1 MSTTAPPVRHAQTR
15 ITLLVALAVFAQE
28 STWNFYD
35 AQVPPLLRE
44 HITSAALV
52 GFLMGM
58 DNLLGVFVQPW
69 LGNRSDGTR
78 TAWGR
83 RMPYLVVGMPVAA
96 LLFLVLPHVA
106 ASLPLLVAVMF
117 CYALVANA
125 FKPIAESLVPDF
137 VAPEKRSRANA
148 AVKIASSLTVIVAA
162 LISLL
167 VVDEHPGIAFA
178 IPSALMLVSIVVLGL
193 TVRDS
198 RSPGYQAALAEDA
211 ADAAD
216 AAGPAAGTAQDGREP
231 GDDAAPA
238 RPGVRRV
245 VLDIVRDPD
254 RSRLLVMVAIL
265 LFGSAW
271 SASRALATPYGM
283 EALGLSRGD
292 AGGLLLPSGVAFL
305 LAAYP
310 TALLAERIG
319 RLRTMMIGMSLFA
332 AAMVLGTVAQT
343 PAGTVVAFCVGA
355 AGASAFLVNAVVV
368 LWNLAPSARVMG
380 TYAGLY
386 AVGWAGGGFVGPALV
401 GGMVDLTG
409 WTLML
414 LDVAVVAVLGVLA
427 VARVEAL
434 QRRADVAKAV

>member
-78 TAWGR
+78 TSWGR

-162 LISLL
+162 LISIL

-211 ADAAD
+211 ADAA
-216 AAGPAAGTAQDGREP
+216 
-231 GDDAAPA
+231 APA
-238 RPGVRRV
+238 RLGVRRV

-254 RSRLLVMVAIL
+254 RSRLLMMVAIL

-332 AAMVLGTVAQT
+332 AAMVVGTVAQT

-355 AGASAFLVNAVVV
+355 AGAAAFLVNAVVV

-434 QRRADVAKAV
+434 QRRTDTAKAV

>member
-1 MSTTAPPVRHAQTR
+1 MATTATSVRRAQTR

-58 DNLLGVFVQPW
+58 DNLLGIFVQPW
-69 LGNRSDGTR
+69 LGNRSDNTR
-78 TAWGR
+78 TARGR
-83 RMPYLVVGMPVAA
+83 RMPYLLVGMPIAG
-96 LLFLVLPHVA
+96 LLFLVIPHVS

-137 VAPEKRSRANA
+137 IAPERRSRANA

-162 LISLL
+162 LISML
-167 VVDEHPGIAFA
+167 VVDEHPRLAFA
-178 IPSALMLVSIVVLGL
+178 IPSAIMLVSIVVLGL
-193 TVRDS
+193 KVRDS

-211 ADAAD
+211 AG
-216 AAGPAAGTAQDGREP
+216 AAGE
-231 GDDAAPA
+231 APKKMD
-238 RPGVRRV
+238 VRHV
-245 VLDIVRDPD
+245 VLDIVRDTD
-254 RSRLLVMVAIL
+254 RSRLLMMVAIL

-271 SASRALATPYGM
+271 AASRALVTPYGM
-283 EALGLSRGD
+283 EVLGLTRGD

-319 RLRTMMIGMSLFA
+319 RLRIMMIGMSVFA
-332 AAMVLGTVAQT
+332 AAMVLGTVVQT
-343 PAGTVVAFCVGA
+343 PAGTVVALSLCA

-409 WTLML
+409 WELML
-414 LDVAVVAVLGVLA
+414 VDICVVAVLAVLA
-427 VARVEAL
+427 VARVSAL
-434 QRRADVAKAV
+434 QRRSGDAKVV

>member
-78 TAWGR
+78 TSWGR

-162 LISLL
+162 LISIL

-211 ADAAD
+211 ADAA
-216 AAGPAAGTAQDGREP
+216 
-231 GDDAAPA
+231 APA

-254 RSRLLVMVAIL
+254 RSRLLMMVAIL

-332 AAMVLGTVAQT
+332 AAMVVGTVAQT

-355 AGASAFLVNAVVV
+355 AGAAAFLVNAVVV

-434 QRRADVAKAV
+434 QRRTDTAKAV

>member
-1 MSTTAPPVRHAQTR
+1 MATTATPPVRRAQTR
-15 ITLLVALAVFAQE
+15 IMLLVALAVFAQE

-44 HITSAALV
+44 HVTSAALV

-58 DNLLGVFVQPW
+58 DNLLGIFVQPW
-69 LGNRSDGTR
+69 LGNRSDNTR
-78 TAWGR
+78 TARGR

-96 LLFLVLPHVA
+96 LLFAVIPH
-106 ASLPLLVAVMF
+106 ASANLLLLVAVMF

-137 VAPEKRSRANA
+137 IAPERRSRANA

-162 LISLL
+162 LISML
-167 VVDEHPGIAFA
+167 VVDDHPALAFA
-178 IPSALMLVSIVVLGL
+178 IPSVIMLVSIVVLGL
-193 TVRDS
+193 TVQDS
-198 RSPGYQAALAEDA
+198 RSAGYQAALAEDA
-211 ADAAD
+211 A
-216 AAGPAAGTAQDGREP
+216 GTAGE
-231 GDDAAPA
+231 APV
-238 RPGVRRV
+238 RMGVRHV
-245 VLDIVRDPD
+245 VLDIVRDAD
-254 RSRLLVMVAIL
+254 RSRLLMMVAIL
-265 LFGSAW
+265 LFGGAW
-271 SASRALATPYGM
+271 AASRALVTPYGM
-283 EALGLSRGD
+283 EVLGLTRGA

-319 RLRTMMIGMSLFA
+319 RLRTMMIGMSVFA
-332 AAMVLGTVAQT
+332 AAMVLGTVAQN
-343 PAGTVVAFCVGA
+343 PAGTVVALCVCA

-386 AVGWAGGGFVGPALV
+386 AVGWAGGGFLGPALV

-409 WTLML
+409 WTFML
-414 LDVAVVAVLGVLA
+414 LDICVVAVLAVLA
-427 VARVEAL
+427 VARVSAL
-434 QRRADVAKAV
+434 QRRSGTAKVV

>member
-15 ITLLVALAVFAQE
+15 ITVLVALAVFAQE

-44 HITSAALV
+44 HLTSAALV

-96 LLFLVLPHVA
+96 LLFLVIPHAA

-167 VVDEHPGIAFA
+167 VVDEHPALAFA

-216 AAGPAAGTAQDGREP
+216 AAGPA
-231 GDDAAPA
+231 DAAPA

-254 RSRLLVMVAIL
+254 RSRLLMMVAIL

-332 AAMVLGTVAQT
+332 AAMVVGTVAQT

-355 AGASAFLVNAVVV
+355 AGAAAFLVNAVVV

-414 LDVAVVAVLGVLA
+414 VDVAVVAVLGVLA

-434 QRRADVAKAV
+434 QRRADLTKAV

>member
-78 TAWGR
+78 TSWGR

-96 LLFLVLPHVA
+96 LLFLVIPHAA
-106 ASLPLLVAVMF
+106 ASLPLLVGVMF

-167 VVDEHPGIAFA
+167 VVDEHPALAFA
-178 IPSALMLVSIVVLGL
+178 IPSALMLVSILVLGL

-211 ADAAD
+211 ADAAG
-216 AAGPAAGTAQDGREP
+216 AAQDGR
-231 GDDAAPA
+231 DAADAAPA

-254 RSRLLVMVAIL
+254 RSRLLMMIAIL

-332 AAMVLGTVAQT
+332 AAMALGTVAQT

-355 AGASAFLVNAVVV
+355 AGAAAFLVNAVVV

-414 LDVAVVAVLGVLA
+414 VDVAVVAVLGVLA

-434 QRRADVAKAV
+434 QRRADTAKAV